1 MTDLEQNRALRKSIL
16 SLQTGLLT
24 ILEFLEI
31 LAAQSTDPIQFKRQI
46 QAIRD
51 SIQLLDE
58 LPPALP
64 LEETEDELR
73 DRDAPK

>member
-16 SLQTGLLT
+16 SLQTGLLA
-24 ILEFLEI
+24 ILDFLDI
-31 LAAQSTDPIQFKRQI
+31 LAAQSTDPGQFRRQI

-58 LPPALP
+58 LPPPLP
-64 LEETEDELR
+64 LEEIENDPR
-73 DRDAPK
+73 DRDAPE